1 MSRNRLS
8 ELQSPPSQ
16 SDGGYGAGYGDGYGM
31 NGDLERNDGELAGER
46 YELQERRAPAGQL
59 SLNEYL
65 DEVVPCLESGLM

>member
-16 SDGGYGAGYGDGYGM
+16 NPGGYGAGYEGYGPS

-46 YELQERRAPAGQL
+46 YELQERRHPAGQL

-65 DEVVPCLESGLM
+65 DEVPFPPR